1 MGRFKHV
8 TVQNQLVAESAN
20 KRYGRVMSTT
30 TERLQLP
37 FTRPNVLELAPLYEV
52 LRREAPIAPVTTP
65 AGDPAWLVTRFEE
78 VRLLLGDKRFGRSHP
93 EPEKASRI
101 STAAVQDGPTG
112 EYATEEADHVRMRR
126 LLTPAFSAKRMRM
139 LGDNMEELVDGYL
152 DRLVAEH
159 ESTGVVDLHRG
170 LAFPLPVAMI
180 CRLLGVPEEDNEKF
194 ASLSERMAGT
204 QIGEDAHKAREEF
217 FRYMVGLVEGKRG
230 QLGEDVISDLVRA
243 QAEDPSFNYEEM
255 VRLCVGLLFAG
266 HETTVNR
273 IGLGVLFLLTDRSR
287 WEALVADPDGRVD
300 AVVEE
305 VMRLGAP
312 GDLGLLRYAR
322 EDVDIAGVT
331 IQAGDAVVLSINAA
345 NRDVEVYSEAEE
357 FNPDRPE
364 RTHLGFGHGAHFCIG
379 ASLARTELRV
389 VFAALARRLP
399 SMRLAKDLDQLE
411 VRATLTGGVSELP
424 VTWRSA

>member
-1 MGRFKHV
+1 
-8 TVQNQLVAESAN
+8 
-20 KRYGRVMSTT
+20 MSIDA
-30 TERLQLP
+30 ERLQLP
-37 FTRPNVLELAPLYEV
+37 LARPNVLDLAPLYEV

-65 AGDPAWLVTRFEE
+65 AGDPAWLVTRYEE
-78 VRLLLGDKRFGRSHP
+78 VKLLLGDKRFGRSHP

-101 STAAVQDGPTG
+101 STSAVQDGPTG
-112 EYATEEADHVRMRR
+112 EYATEEADHTRMRR

-139 LGDNMEELVDGYL
+139 LGENMERLVDACL
-152 DRLVAEH
+152 DTLIAEH
-159 ESTGVVDLHRG
+159 EQTGVVDLHRG

-180 CRLLGVPEEDNEKF
+180 CGLLGVPEEDNELF
-194 ASLSERMAGT
+194 ASLSERMAST
-204 QIGEDAHKAREEF
+204 EIGAEAHQAREEF

-243 QAEDPSFNYEEM
+243 QAEDESFDYVQM

-287 WEALVADPDGRVD
+287 WDALVADPDGRVD

-312 GDLGLLRYAR
+312 GDLGLLRYAK
-322 EDVDIAGVT
+322 EDVDLAGVT
-331 IQAGDAVVLSINAA
+331 IRAGDALVLSINAA
-345 NRDVEVYSEAEE
+345 NRDVTVYSEAEE

-389 VFAALARRLP
+389 VFRALAQRLP
-399 SMRLAKDLDQLE
+399 QMRLAKELDQLQ
-411 VRATLTGGVSELP
+411 VRATLTGGVAELP
-424 VTWRSA
+424 VTWR

>member
-1 MGRFKHV
+1 MAAPAR
-8 TVQNQLVAESAN
+8 
-20 KRYGRVMSTT
+20 KRYGRYMSIDA
-30 TERLQLP
+30 ERLKLP
-37 FTRPNVLELAPLYEV
+37 LPRPNVLELAPLYEV

-65 AGDPAWLVTRFEE
+65 AGDPAWLVTRYDE
-78 VRLLLGDKRFGRSHP
+78 VRQLLGDKRFGRSHP

-112 EYATEEADHVRMRR
+112 DFETEEADHARMRR

-139 LGDNMEELVDGYL
+139 LGENMEELVDACIDAL
-152 DRLVAEH
+152 IARH
-159 ESTGVVDLHRG
+159 ETTGVVDLNRG

-180 CRLLGVPEEDNEKF
+180 CRLLGVPQEDTELF

-204 QIGEDAHKAREEF
+204 AIGEEAQKAREEF
-217 FRYMVGLVEGKRG
+217 FRYMIGLVETKRG
-230 QLGEDVISDLVRA
+230 ALGEDVISDLVRA
-243 QAEDPSFNYEEM
+243 QAEDPTFDYAEM

-273 IGLGVLFLLTDRSR
+273 IGLGVLFLLTERSR
-287 WEALVADPDGRVD
+287 WDDLVADPDGRVD

-312 GDLGLLRYAR
+312 GDLGLLRYAK
-322 EDVDIAGVT
+322 EDVDMAGVT
-331 IQAGDAVVLSINAA
+331 IRAGDALVLSINAA
-345 NRDVEVYSEAEE
+345 NRDADVYSDAES
-357 FNPDRPE
+357 FNPGRPE

-389 VFAALARRLP
+389 VFAALAKRLP
-399 SMRLAKDLDQLE
+399 EMRLAKGIDELE
-411 VRATLTGGVSELP
+411 VRATLTGGVTELP

>member
-1 MGRFKHV
+1 
-8 TVQNQLVAESAN
+8 
-20 KRYGRVMSTT
+20 MSIDA
-30 TERLQLP
+30 ERLQLP
-37 FTRPNVLELAPLYEV
+37 LARPNVLDLAPLYEV

-65 AGDPAWLVTRFEE
+65 AGDPAWLVTRYEE
-78 VRLLLGDKRFGRSHP
+78 VKLLLGDKRFGRSHP

-101 STAAVQDGPTG
+101 STSAVQDGPTG
-112 EYATEEADHVRMRR
+112 EYATEEADHTRMRR

-139 LGDNMEELVDGYL
+139 LGENMERLVDACL
-152 DRLVAEH
+152 DTLIAEH
-159 ESTGVVDLHRG
+159 AETGVVDLHRG

-180 CRLLGVPEEDNEKF
+180 CGLLGVPEEDNELF
-194 ASLSERMAGT
+194 ASLSERMAST
-204 QIGEDAHKAREEF
+204 EIGEEAHQAREEF

-243 QAEDPSFNYEEM
+243 QAEDESFDYVQM

-287 WEALVADPDGRVD
+287 WDALVADPDGRVD

-312 GDLGLLRYAR
+312 GDLGLLRYAK
-322 EDVDIAGVT
+322 EDVDLAGVT
-331 IQAGDAVVLSINAA
+331 IHAGDALVLSINAA
-345 NRDVEVYSEAEE
+345 NRDVTVYSEAEE

-389 VFAALARRLP
+389 VFRALAQRLP
-399 SMRLAKDLDQLE
+399 EMRLAKELDQLQ
-411 VRATLTGGVSELP
+411 VRATLTGGVAELP
-424 VTWRSA
+424 VTWR

>member
-1 MGRFKHV
+1 
-8 TVQNQLVAESAN
+8 
-20 KRYGRVMSTT
+20 MSIDS
-30 TERLQLP
+30 ERLRLP
-37 FTRPNVLELAPLYEV
+37 LARPNVLDLAPLYEV

-65 AGDPAWLVTRFEE
+65 AGDPAWLVTRYEE

-93 EPEKASRI
+93 EPERASRI

-112 EYATEEADHVRMRR
+112 QYETEEADHARMRR

-139 LGDNMEELVDGYL
+139 LSDHMDRLVDGYL

-159 ESTGVVDLHRG
+159 DATGVADLHAG

-180 CRLLGVPEEDNEKF
+180 CQLLGVPEADHELF

-204 QIGEDAHKAREEF
+204 EIGEEAHQAREEF
-217 FRYMVGLVEGKRG
+217 FRYMVGLVETKRP
-230 QLGEDVISDLVRA
+230 QLGEDVISDLIRA
-243 QAEDPSFNYEEM
+243 QSEDPSYDYVEM

-273 IGLGVLFLLTDRSR
+273 IGLGVLFLMTNRER
-287 WEALVADPDGRVD
+287 WDELVADPDGRVD

-305 VMRLGAP
+305 IMRLGAP

-331 IQAGDAVVLSINAA
+331 IRRGDALVLSTNAA
-345 NRDVEVYSEAEE
+345 NRDAEVYSDAET

-389 VFAALARRLP
+389 VFSALARRLP
-399 SMRLAKDLDQLE
+399 ALRLAKKLDQLQ
-411 VRATLTGGVSELP
+411 VRATLTGGVAELP
-424 VTWRSA
+424 VTWR

>member
-1 MGRFKHV
+1 
-8 TVQNQLVAESAN
+8 
-20 KRYGRVMSTT
+20 MSTA

-37 FTRPNVLELAPLYEV
+37 LARPNILELAPLYEV

-65 AGDPAWLVTRFEE
+65 AGDPAWLVTRYEE

-101 STAAVQDGPTG
+101 TTAAVLDGPSG
-112 EYATEEADHVRMRR
+112 EYETEEADHARMRR

-139 LGDNMEELVDGYL
+139 LSDHMDELVGGYL

-159 ESTGVVDLHRG
+159 DATGVADLHAG
-170 LAFPLPVAMI
+170 LAYPLPVAMI
-180 CRLLGVPEEDNEKF
+180 CRLLGVPESDHELF
-194 ASLSERMAGT
+194 SRLSERMANVT
-204 QIGEDAHKAREEF
+204 IGEEAHRAREEF
-217 FRYMVGLVEGKRG
+217 FRYMIGLVEAKRA

-243 QAEDPSFNYEEM
+243 QSEDPAYDYQEM

-305 VMRLGAP
+305 IMRLGAP
-312 GDLGLLRYAR
+312 GDLGLLRYAH
-322 EDVDIAGVT
+322 EDVTISGVT
-331 IQAGDAVVLSINAA
+331 IERGDALVLSINAA
-345 NRDVEVYSEAEE
+345 NRDASVYSNAES
-357 FNPDRPE
+357 FDPDRPE

-389 VFAALARRLP
+389 VFAALAKRLP
-399 SMRLAKDLDQLE
+399 GLRLAKELDQLE
-411 VRATLTGGVSELP
+411 VRATLTGGVAELP
-424 VTWRSA
+424 VTWRSS